1 MVPCTGELE
10 VAVLSFF
17 FLAGADR
24 SGLVFLK
31 GGSVFSEGGYIFL
44 GGGFVTTPPPP
55 SDFDAPGVFD
65 FGAYPSSAWTS
76 CIALL
81 PECSFLF
88 FSTAS
93 VVSDLALS
101 LRRFEAR
108 SSLEVEL
115 IVLPGLDK
123 LSTTTLDEAGILAFL
138 LAALSDREC
147 GEATPMST
155 DVTSCLIA
163 MFLPLVLCRSR
174 FFFANFATL
183 FTITGGSG
191 NDLTLNSKPI
201 YKALV
206 RLV

>member
-24 SGLVFLK
+24 SGSVFLE
-31 GGSVFSEGGYIFL
+31 GGSVFSAGGSIFL

-55 SDFDAPGVFD
+55 GDFDAPGIFD
-65 FGAYPSSAWTS
+65 PISAWTS

-81 PECSFLF
+81 PEGSFLF

-115 IVLPGLDK
+115 TVLPGLDK

-163 MFLPLVLCRSR
+163 MFLPRVLCRSR
-174 FFFANFATL
+174 FFFPNFATL
-183 FTITGGSG
+183 LAITGGSG